1 MRRKQSTKYY
11 FGTSITSAID
21 IIKYGFSNNNF
32 RLEDQEN
39 DSKTYFFKNNIDDIK
54 DAYESSLIVNAL
66 ENSDENKVAII
77 RIYPRNEK
85 TTEMLDELSFSS
97 YVGIDNELL
106 NEEIQ
111 KGNIELEVDT
121 ISNAYDK
128 NLRFLY
134 FSDCP
139 IESLNIKSLSQ
150 SEMNTLDRIVN
161 ENVGQ
166 FYLARELFVL
176 NKENESGF
184 TSKEKFLEDNKDLV
198 FKSLIN
204 KCIKYDILYGE
215 PNKSVLIKVNMGN
228 KEGWQTI
235 PIEKAIEDISMRDL
249 ENILENALKE
259 EIGHP
264 VKSLIVEQ
272 NTNDKFD
279 ELEML

>member
-32 RLEDQEN
+32 RLEEQEN
-39 DSKTYFFKNNIDDIK
+39 DSRTYFFKNNTDDIK

-111 KGNIELEVDT
+111 KGNIELEVET

-139 IESLNIKSLSQ
+139 IESLKIKSISQ
-150 SEMNTLDRIVN
+150 SERKTLDRIVN

-166 FYLARELFVL
+166 F
-176 NKENESGF
+176 
-184 TSKEKFLEDNKDLV
+184 
-198 FKSLIN
+198 
-204 KCIKYDILYGE
+204 
-215 PNKSVLIKVNMGN
+215 
-228 KEGWQTI
+228 
-235 PIEKAIEDISMRDL
+235 
-249 ENILENALKE
+249 
-259 EIGHP
+259 
-264 VKSLIVEQ
+264 
-272 NTNDKFD
+272 
-279 ELEML
+279 